1 MLGEVESKG
10 MLRLSLSVG
19 LGSAAVADRERA
31 AAEEPSRL
39 IAIMDDP
46 WWQRQVKPSHM
57 WGGHRGTQGRDSKAT
72 FATSS

>member
-1 MLGEVESKG
+1 MSGEVESKG

-19 LGSAAVADRERA
+19 LGSAAAAGREWA

-57 WGGHRGTQGRDSKAT
+57 
-72 FATSS
+72 